1 MNEQLHR
8 FLDGEIPL
16 AALPPEL
23 QAEAL
28 RWQARFEAARSES
41 RGGMP
46 AGLAARIERALPAG
60 GRRTRWRRA
69 ADWMLRP
76 RTLRVSPLA
85 LGAAAAAGLLLVL
98 SPWQR
103 AGPTQPEPGMA
114 QAPLYVEFVLSAPGA
129 RSVAVAGD
137 FTTWSPDVELQDA
150 DGDGVWVGRVAIL
163 PGLHRYMFVV
173 DGSQWVTDPKASR
186 HADDGF
192 GNRNAVLLVPQLGT

>member
-41 RGGMP
+41 RVGMP

-60 GRRTRWRRA
+60 GRRSRWRRA

-85 LGAAAAAGLLLVL
+85 LGAAAAGVVVLVL
-98 SPWQR
+98 STWQR
-103 AGPTQPEPGMA
+103 SGPAPEPSAA
-114 QAPLYVEFVLSAPGA
+114 QAPLYVEFVLNAPGA
-129 RSVAVAGD
+129 RSVALAGD

-150 DGDGVWVGRVAIL
+150 DGDGVWVGRVAIQ
-163 PGLHRYMFVV
+163 PGLHRYMFVL
-173 DGSQWVTDPKASR
+173 DGSEWVTDPNASR

-192 GNRNAVLLVPQLGT
+192 GNRNAVLLVPHLGT